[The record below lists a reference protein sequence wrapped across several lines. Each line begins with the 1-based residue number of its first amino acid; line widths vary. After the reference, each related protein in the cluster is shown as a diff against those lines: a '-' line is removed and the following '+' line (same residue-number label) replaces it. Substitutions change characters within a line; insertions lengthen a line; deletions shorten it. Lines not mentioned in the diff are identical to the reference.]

1 MSDAIRVTV
10 RCFSHLRH
18 ELGTGE
24 IALDLPAGS
33 TTAEVEARVR
43 ERLGP
48 ALQRLSF
55 RLAVNQELVDRPT
68 ALFAGDEVALLPP
81 MQGG

>member
-1 MSDAIRVTV
+1 VPDSIRVTV

-18 ELGTGE
+18 HLGTAE

-33 TTAEVEARVR
+33 TTADIEARVR

-48 ALQRLSF
+48 ELQRMVF
-55 RLAVNQELVDRPT
+55 RIAVNQDLVDRPT
-68 ALFAGDEVALLPP
+68 ALSAGDEVALLPP